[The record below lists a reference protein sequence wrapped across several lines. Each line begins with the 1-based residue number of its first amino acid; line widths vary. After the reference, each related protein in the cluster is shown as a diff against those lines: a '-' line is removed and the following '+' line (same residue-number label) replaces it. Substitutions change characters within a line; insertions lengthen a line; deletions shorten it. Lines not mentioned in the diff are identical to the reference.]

1 MKKRILIVDD
11 EPLILSQMSKAL
23 YAICDFRGEIIT
35 AANGEDAIEEIDCSF
50 YNICFL
56 DINLP
61 DMSGLDVMKKIKK
74 LSPDTGIAIMTG
86 SYITDEMQR
95 TIDEGASLFL
105 EKPFD
110 FTRIKVFI
118 NKALGMGGVLY
129 REQSSC

>member
-23 YAICDFRGEIIT
+23 NVICGFHGEIMT
-35 AANGEDAIEEIDCSF
+35 AENGEDAIKEIDCCF

-56 DINLP
+56 DIRLP
-61 DMSGLDVMKKIKK
+61 DMNGLDVMKEIKK
-74 LSPDTGIAIMTG
+74 MSPDTGIAIMTG
-86 SYITDEMQR
+86 SYITADMQR

-110 FTRIKVFI
+110 FSRIKVFM
-118 NKALGMGGVLY
+118 NKVLGMGGVLY

>member
-23 YAICDFRGEIIT
+23 YAICGFNGEIKLVG
-35 AANGEDAIEEIDCSF
+35 NGEDAIKEIRSFF

-56 DINLP
+56 DIGLP
-61 DMSGLDVMKKIKK
+61 DMNGLDVMKKINEI
-74 LSPDTGIAIMTG
+74 SSDTRIAIMTG
-86 SYITDEMQR
+86 SYVTEDMQR

-110 FTRIKVFI
+110 FQQIKAFV
-118 NKALGMGGVLY
+118 NKVSSMGGVRY
-129 REQSSC
+129 KEQNSY

>member
-23 YAICDFRGEIIT
+23 NTICGFRGEIKIVD
-35 AANGEDAIEEIDCSF
+35 NGEDAIKEIRRFF

-56 DINLP
+56 DIGLP
-61 DMSGLDVMKKIKK
+61 DMNGLDVMKEINKI
-74 LSPDTGIAIMTG
+74 SSDTSIAIMTG
-86 SYITDEMQR
+86 SYVSEDMQR

-110 FTRIKVFI
+110 FRQIKAFMNNV
-118 NKALGMGGVLY
+118 LGMGGVLY
-129 REQSSC
+129 REHNSC

>member
-23 YAICDFRGEIIT
+23 YAICGFHGEIMT
-35 AANGEDAIEEIDCSF
+35 AENGEGAIKEIDGCF

-56 DINLP
+56 DIMLP
-61 DMSGLDVMKKIKK
+61 DMNGLDVMKKIKTV
-74 LSPDTGIAIMTG
+74 SPDTQIAIMTG
-86 SYITDEMQR
+86 SYITEDMKR
-95 TIDEGASLFL
+95 TIDEGAALFL

-110 FTRIKVFI
+110 FSRIKFFM
-118 NKALGMGGVLY
+118 NKVIGVGGVLY